1 LPVSF
6 KRFVDN
12 TVKAVDEEL
21 VLGLSKGL
29 QEALMSGLKVDSPDA
44 HENCAKLI
52 AEQPQITEKRKDLVA
67 NKEQYLSALEKLYKL
82 LNTLVTVTSA

>member
-1 LPVSF
+1 MIIPLPVSF

-29 QEALMSGLKVDSPDA
+29 QEALISGLKLDLPDA
-44 HENCAKLI
+44 HETCAKLI
-52 AEQPQITEKRKDLVA
+52 TEQPHITERRKSLLA
-67 NKEQYLSALEKLYKL
+67 NQQKYLSAQKELNELYNAL
-82 LNTLVTVTSA
+82 T